1 MKLEIKISKKPV
13 EYQEA
18 IKFLEERVIK
28 IQNKESS
35 NLLWILE
42 HPNLYSAGT
51 SAKET
56 DLLNKNKFPI
66 YKTNRGGQ
74 WTFHG
79 DGQKIIY
86 FAIDLTS
93 EKNIKN
99 FVRKIENWIIKVL
112 NNYKI
117 ESSNDPNNIGIW
129 VKNNNNLEKIAAIG
143 IRVKKWIAFHGYSL
157 NINVNKKNYNGIIPC
172 GINDKGIANMSDFIN
187 LSNLNNIN
195 EVIISEFKKTF
206 PNMFWNVLE

>member
-28 IQNKESS
+28 MQNKKSS

-206 PNMFWNVLE
+206 PNMF

>member
-28 IQNKESS
+28 IQNKESG

-79 DGQKIIY
+79 RGQKIIY
-86 FAIDLTS
+86 FVIDLTS
-93 EKNIKN
+93 EKNIKH
-99 FVRKIENWIIKVL
+99 FIRRIENWIIKIL
-112 NNYKI
+112 KNYKI
-117 ESSNDPNNIGIW
+117 KSTNDPNNIGIW
-129 VKNNNNLEKIAAIG
+129 VENKEGVEKIAAIG
-143 IRVKKWIAFHGYSL
+143 IRVKKWIAFHGFSL
-157 NINVNKKNYNGIIPC
+157 NMNVNKRDYNGIIPC
-172 GINDKGIANMSDFIN
+172 GINNKGIANMSDFIN
-187 LSNLNNIN
+187 LSSLENIN
-195 EVIISEFKKTF
+195 EIIILEFKKTF
-206 PNMFWNVLE
+206 PNMF

>member
-28 IQNKESS
+28 IQNKKSS

-51 SAKET
+51 SAKEK
-56 DLLNKNKFPI
+56 DLLNKDKFPI

-129 VKNNNNLEKIAAIG
+129 VKNNNNSEKIAAIG

-206 PNMFWNVLE
+206 PNMF

>member
-172 GINDKGIANMSDFIN
+172 GINDKGIANMSDFID

-206 PNMFWNVLE
+206 PSMF

>member
-1 MKLEIKISKKPV
+1 MKLEIKISNKPV
-13 EYQEA
+13 EYYDA
-18 IKFLEERVIK
+18 IKYLEERVIK
-28 IQNKESS
+28 VQNKESK

-51 SAKET
+51 SAKDT

-79 DGQKIIY
+79 EGQKIIY
-86 FAIDLTS
+86 FVIDLTK

-99 FVRKIENWIIKVL
+99 FVRKIENWIKKVL

-117 ESSNDPNNIGIW
+117 ESTNDPNNIGIW
-129 VKNNNNLEKIAAIG
+129 VKNKNKLEKIAAIG
-143 IRVKKWIAFHGYSL
+143 IRVKKWIAFHGFSL

-172 GINDKGIANMSDFIN
+172 GINDKGIANMSDFVDLSQIN
-187 LSNLNNIN
+187 KID
-195 EVIISEFKKTF
+195 EIIISEFKKTF
-206 PNMFWNVLE
+206 PKMF

>member
-13 EYQEA
+13 EYQDA

-28 IQNKESS
+28 IQNKKSC

-172 GINDKGIANMSDFIN
+172 GINDKGIANMSDFID

-195 EVIISEFKKTF
+195 EVIISEFKKNF
-206 PNMFWNVLE
+206 PNMF

>member
-28 IQNKESS
+28 IQNKESG

-187 LSNLNNIN
+187 LSNLNNID

-206 PNMFWNVLE
+206 PNMF

>member
-28 IQNKESS
+28 IQNKKSS

-117 ESSNDPNNIGIW
+117 DSSNDPNNIGIW

-206 PNMFWNVLE
+206 PNMF

>member
-28 IQNKESS
+28 IHNKESS

-172 GINDKGIANMSDFIN
+172 GINDKGIANMSDFID

-206 PNMFWNVLE
+206 PNMF

>member
-13 EYQEA
+13 EYLDA
-18 IKFLEERVIK
+18 IKFLEKRVIK
-28 IQNKESS
+28 IQNKESK

-42 HPNLYSAGT
+42 HPNLYTAGT
-51 SAKET
+51 SPKEK
-56 DLLNKNKFPI
+56 DLLNKDKFPI

-117 ESSNDPNNIGIW
+117 ESSNDPNTIGIW
-129 VKNNNNLEKIAAIG
+129 VENKRSLEKIAAIG
-143 IRVKKWIAFHGYSL
+143 IRVKKWIAFHGFSL

-172 GINDKGIANMSDFIN
+172 GINDRGIANMSDFVN
-187 LSNLNNIN
+187 LSQLDDIN
-195 EVIISEFKKTF
+195 EIIILEFKKTF
-206 PNMFWNVLE
+206 PNMF

>member
-28 IQNKESS
+28 IQNKKSS

-51 SAKET
+51 SAKEK
-56 DLLNKNKFPI
+56 DLLNKDKFPI

-206 PNMFWNVLE
+206 PNMF

>member
-28 IQNKESS
+28 IHNKESS

-112 NNYKI
+112 KNYKI

-129 VKNNNNLEKIAAIG
+129 VKNNNKLEKIAAIG

-157 NINVNKKNYNGIIPC
+157 NINVNKKNYDGIIPC

-195 EVIISEFKKTF
+195 KVIISEFKKTF
-206 PNMFWNVLE
+206 PNKF

>member
-1 MKLEIKISKKPV
+1 M
-13 EYQEA
+13 
-18 IKFLEERVIK
+18 
-28 IQNKESS
+28 
-35 NLLWILE
+35 
-42 HPNLYSAGT
+42 
-51 SAKET
+51 
-56 DLLNKNKFPI
+56 LNKNKFPI

-117 ESSNDPNNIGIW
+117 KSSNDPNNIGIW
-129 VKNNNNLEKIAAIG
+129 VENKITQ
-143 IRVKKWIAFHGYSL
+143 KKL
-157 NINVNKKNYNGIIPC
+157 Q
-172 GINDKGIANMSDFIN
+172 
-187 LSNLNNIN
+187 L
-195 EVIISEFKKTF
+195 
-206 PNMFWNVLE
+206 

>member
-172 GINDKGIANMSDFIN
+172 GINDKGIANMSDFID

-206 PNMFWNVLE
+206 PNMF

>member
-28 IQNKESS
+28 IQNKESC

-117 ESSNDPNNIGIW
+117 KSSNDPNNIGIW

-172 GINDKGIANMSDFIN
+172 GINDKGIANMSDFIH

-206 PNMFWNVLE
+206 PNMF

>member
-28 IQNKESS
+28 IQNKESA

-51 SAKET
+51 SAKEA

-86 FAIDLTS
+86 FVIDLTS

-99 FVRKIENWIIKVL
+99 FIRKIENWIIKVL

-117 ESSNDPNNIGIW
+117 KSSNDPNNIGIW

-206 PNMFWNVLE
+206 PNMF

>member
-28 IQNKESS
+28 IQNKKSC

-172 GINDKGIANMSDFIN
+172 GINDKGIANMSDFID

-206 PNMFWNVLE
+206 PNMF

>member
-28 IQNKESS
+28 IQNKKSS

-117 ESSNDPNNIGIW
+117 ESSNDTNNIGIW

-206 PNMFWNVLE
+206 PNMF

>member
-28 IQNKESS
+28 IQNKESG

-129 VKNNNNLEKIAAIG
+129 VKNNNKLEKIAAIG

-172 GINDKGIANMSDFIN
+172 GINDKGIANMSDFID

-206 PNMFWNVLE
+206 PNMF

>member
-28 IQNKESS
+28 IQNKKSS

-86 FAIDLTS
+86 FAIDLNS

-195 EVIISEFKKTF
+195 KVIISEFKKTF
-206 PNMFWNVLE
+206 PNMF

>member
-28 IQNKESS
+28 IQNKKSS

-56 DLLNKNKFPI
+56 DLLKKNKFPI

-157 NINVNKKNYNGIIPC
+157 NINVDKKNYNGIIPC

-195 EVIISEFKKTF
+195 KVIISEFKKTF
-206 PNMFWNVLE
+206 PNMF

>member
-1 MKLEIKISKKPV
+1 M
-13 EYQEA
+13 
-18 IKFLEERVIK
+18 
-28 IQNKESS
+28 
-35 NLLWILE
+35 
-42 HPNLYSAGT
+42 
-51 SAKET
+51 
-56 DLLNKNKFPI
+56 LNKNKFPI

-143 IRVKKWIAFHGYSL
+143 IRVKKWIAFHGFSL

-187 LSNLNNIN
+187 LSNLDNIN
-195 EVIISEFKKTF
+195 EIIILEFKKTF
-206 PNMFWNVLE
+206 PNMF